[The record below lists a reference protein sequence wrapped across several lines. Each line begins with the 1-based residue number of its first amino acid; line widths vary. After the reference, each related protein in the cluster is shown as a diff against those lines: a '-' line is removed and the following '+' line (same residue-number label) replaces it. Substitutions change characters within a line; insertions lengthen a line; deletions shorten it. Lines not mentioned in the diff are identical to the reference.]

1 MKCMKFSIQLLSKPN
16 DVFAELI
23 NFKNM
28 PKLLPRQLKKMEII
42 SEKENQIKYGKNI
55 KLERNFKKI

>member
-55 KLERNFKKI
+55 KLERNFKK

>member
-55 KLERNFKKI
+55 KLERNF